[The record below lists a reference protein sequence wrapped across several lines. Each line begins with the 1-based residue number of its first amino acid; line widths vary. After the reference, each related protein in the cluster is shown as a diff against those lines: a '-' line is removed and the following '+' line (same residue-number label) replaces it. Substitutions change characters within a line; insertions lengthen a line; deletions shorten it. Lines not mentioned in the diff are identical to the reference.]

1 MEKLA
6 DIFTEL
12 SSIIGVP
19 AVLCLAWAAFVIR
32 DHEKKIKALEKR
44 IKELEDAIAEQAD
57 KRSDE
62 LSKVYDRLNAL
73 ASDVAFI
80 RGTLEQQGGRK

>member
-1 MEKLA
+1 MENLA

-32 DHEKKIKALEKR
+32 DHEKR
-44 IKELEDAIAEQAD
+44 IKELEETLAGYDT
-57 KRSDE
+57 KRADE
-62 LSKVYDRLNAL
+62 LNQLYNKINSISNDLSFIKGIISERFGKDSK
-73 ASDVAFI
+73 
-80 RGTLEQQGGRK
+80 G